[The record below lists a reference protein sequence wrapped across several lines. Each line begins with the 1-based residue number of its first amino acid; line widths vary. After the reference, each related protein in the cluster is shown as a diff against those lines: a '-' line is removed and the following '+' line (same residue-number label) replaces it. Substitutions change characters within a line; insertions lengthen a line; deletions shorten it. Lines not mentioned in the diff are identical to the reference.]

1 MCNVLKLGGKLTA
14 SQQQHLPRLGV
25 SRSEKQAGIKWGLG
39 FLPTKS
45 RLGYRMDESMAEN
58 IITSWRSWLLNL
70 VQHLLNCNFSRFS
83 YVAECHRQS
92 RDAVSKMTI
101 NTQDSNSSF
110 VQGEASDSGAE
121 GHLLRRQHFNKHPRF
136 LFNKLFEKT
145 VLSKSGWTKKAVN
158 LFNDFGNNFQWSV
171 IKNNFQLF
179 ILSINNKSW
188 WLIAYEKH
196 IAQTSKNLKTRLKNL
211 ISSLDFWPPADKWLC
226 LACHFNSK
234 QFRSF

>member
-1 MCNVLKLGGKLTA
+1 MSNVPKLGGKLTA

-25 SRSEKQAGIKWGLG
+25 SSRSEKQAGIKWDLG

-45 RLGYRMDESMAEN
+45 RLGDGMDESMAEN

-158 LFNDFGNNFQWSV
+158 LFNDFGQ
-171 IKNNFQLF
+171 
-179 ILSINNKSW
+179 
-188 WLIAYEKH
+188 
-196 IAQTSKNLKTRLKNL
+196 
-211 ISSLDFWPPADKWLC
+211 
-226 LACHFNSK
+226 
-234 QFRSF
+234 QFPMKCD